1 MIQWLIF
8 HSINRQ
14 VGTKLDEIVGRQER
28 TLTLISAVQAGS
40 AAGHHQTG
48 GAPPQVT
55 GGAGS
60 VMQRHEVDSL
70 LNTHRELQQSVR
82 DIRYVVKTYF

>member
-1 MIQWLIF
+1 MLG
-8 HSINRQ
+8 S
-14 VGTKLDEIVGRQER
+14 KLDEIVGRQER
-28 TLTLISAVQAGS
+28 TLSLMSSVQAASG
-40 AAGHHQTG
+40 GGG
-48 GAPPQVT
+48 GAPPVQHT

-82 DIRYVVKTYF
+82 DIR